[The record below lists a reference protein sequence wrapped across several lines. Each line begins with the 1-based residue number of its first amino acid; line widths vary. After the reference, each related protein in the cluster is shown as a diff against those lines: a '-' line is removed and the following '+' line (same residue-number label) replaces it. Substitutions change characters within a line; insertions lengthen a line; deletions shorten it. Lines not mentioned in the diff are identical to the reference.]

1 MIPVNPRPL
10 TFRSDATYVLA
21 GGLGGLGRSIAQWM
35 ADKGVKNLV
44 FISRSGDKK
53 EEARLVVEDL
63 RASGV
68 TTLVFA
74 CDISNES
81 QLKTILNECGQSLPP
96 IKGVIQGAMVLQVCQ
111 PLIHYV
117 PMGCFLTLSMIGLY
131 V

>member
-10 TFRSDATYVLA
+10 TFKEDATYVLA

-74 CDISNES
+74 CDISDEGQMNDIV
-81 QLKTILNECGQSLPP
+81 KECSRSLPP
-96 IKGVIQGAMVLQVCQ
+96 IKGVIQGAMVLQVLP
-111 PLIHYV
+111 PLD
-117 PMGCFLTLSMIGLY
+117 PLCMLCLLTLKNVGLY
-131 V
+131 L